1 MLPKWICGRLA
12 PLDFGSS
19 LRDIS
24 SFFFSQRRA
33 SAFGLGEPRLERILI
48 RRAKEPPD
56 RPQQPIEPAKSDRP
70 RMSHDAPW
78 NSGRRSGTP
87 VRGAASASPGP
98 GVVAAPELA
107 GRRCPSL
114 GRYCDAAAP
123 GQGCAN
129 GRGYQGRG
137 GDVKTPQIDDENA
150 NSDHVL

>member
-70 RMSHDAPW
+70 RMSHDAPGIPAGAVALP
-78 NSGRRSGTP
+78 SGGLPVPHQALGSWRLPSWPAGNARLRAATATP
-87 VRGAASASPGP
+87 RPRARAAQTAADTK
-98 GVVAAPELA
+98 VAEA
-107 GRRCPSL
+107 
-114 GRYCDAAAP
+114 
-123 GQGCAN
+123 
-129 GRGYQGRG
+129 
-137 GDVKTPQIDDENA
+137 T
-150 NSDHVL
+150 

>member
-33 SAFGLGEPRLERILI
+33 GAFGLGEPRLERILI

-98 GVVAAPELA
+98 GVVAAPPSWPA
-107 GRRCPSL
+107 GNARL
-114 GRYCDAAAP
+114 WAATA
-123 GQGCAN
+123 
-129 GRGYQGRG
+129 
-137 GDVKTPQIDDENA
+137 TPRPRARAAQTAADTKVAEA
-150 NSDHVL
+150 T